1 LRRSSSSSDGIIA
14 IECALQPLLVPI
26 MLTEPATLLTDY
38 GLGILCALFGR
49 RLWKAGQVST
59 NTSVS
64 CWAVGMSALAVASF
78 AGGTVH
84 GFSLVLGEIVL
95 QGLWKGTAFAI
106 GLASCCFLAGTM
118 IALAP
123 QPLRWWLVG
132 LPILQLAS
140 YAVWMVTHD
149 EFRYVIYNYGM
160 TLAVVLLVQI
170 YQGVVRNAPSAG
182 WIVAGILVS
191 FLAALVQQSGLALHP
206 SFNHNDL
213 YHVVQMVGMV
223 LLYRGAALLQDR

>member
-1 LRRSSSSSDGIIA
+1 
-14 IECALQPLLVPI
+14 

-64 CWAVGMSALAVASF
+64 YWAVGMGALAVASF

-84 GFSLVLGEIVL
+84 GFSLVLGELVL

-106 GLASCCFLAGTM
+106 GLASCCFLTGTV
-118 IALAP
+118 IASVP
-123 QPLRWWLVG
+123 QPLRQG
-132 LPILQLAS
+132 LIIAAAIQFAC
-140 YAVWMVTHD
+140 YAAWMAMHD
-149 EFRYVIYNYGM
+149 EFQYVIYNYGM

-223 LLYRGAALLQDR
+223 LLYRGASLLQDR

>member
-1 LRRSSSSSDGIIA
+1 
-14 IECALQPLLVPI
+14 

-59 NTSVS
+59 NASVS
-64 CWAVGMSALAVASF
+64 CWAVGMGALAVASF

-84 GFSLVLGEIVL
+84 GFSLVLGELVL

-106 GLASCCFLAGTM
+106 GLASCCFLTGTM
-118 IALAP
+118 IASVA
-123 QPLRWWLVG
+123 QPLRQG
-132 LPILQLAS
+132 LIIAAAIQFAC
-140 YAVWMVTHD
+140 YAAWMAMHD

-182 WIVAGILVS
+182 WIIAGILVS

-223 LLYRGAALLQDR
+223 LLYRGASLLQDR

>member
-1 LRRSSSSSDGIIA
+1 M
-14 IECALQPLLVPI
+14 IECALRPFLVPI

-64 CWAVGMSALAVASF
+64 CWAVGMGALALASF

-84 GFSLVLGEIVL
+84 GFSLVLGELVL

-106 GLASCCFLAGTM
+106 GLASCCFLIGTM
-118 IALAP
+118 IASVAK
-123 QPLRWWLVG
+123 PLRQG
-132 LPILQLAS
+132 LIIAAAIQFAC
-140 YAVWMVTHD
+140 YAAWMATHD

-223 LLYRGAALLQDR
+223 LLYRGASLLQDR

>member
-1 LRRSSSSSDGIIA
+1 LRRSLSSSDGIIA
-14 IECALQPLLVPI
+14 IECAVLSLLTPI

-49 RLWKAGQVST
+49 RLWKAGQVSA

-64 CWAVGMSALAVASF
+64 CWAVGMGALAVASF

-95 QGLWKGTAFAI
+95 QGLWKGTAVAI
-106 GLASCCFLAGTM
+106 GLASCCFFIGTM
-118 IALAP
+118 LASTAK
-123 QPLRWWLVG
+123 PLRQWL
-132 LPILQLAS
+132 ILAS
-140 YAVWMVTHD
+140 VVQFVGYAVWMATHD

-160 TLAVVLLVQI
+160 TLAVILLVQI

-182 WIVAGILVS
+182 WIVAGILLS

>member
-1 LRRSSSSSDGIIA
+1 MG
-14 IECALQPLLVPI
+14 
-26 MLTEPATLLTDY
+26 
-38 GLGILCALFGR
+38 
-49 RLWKAGQVST
+49 
-59 NTSVS
+59 
-64 CWAVGMSALAVASF
+64 ALAVASF

-118 IALAP
+118 IASVA
-123 QPLRWWLVG
+123 QPLRRWLVG
-132 LPILQLAS
+132 LPILQLAG

-170 YQGVVRNAPSAG
+170 YQGVVRNAPSAS

>member
-1 LRRSSSSSDGIIA
+1 
-14 IECALQPLLVPI
+14 
-26 MLTEPATLLTDY
+26 
-38 GLGILCALFGR
+38 
-49 RLWKAGQVST
+49 
-59 NTSVS
+59 
-64 CWAVGMSALAVASF
+64 
-78 AGGTVH
+78 
-84 GFSLVLGEIVL
+84 
-95 QGLWKGTAFAI
+95 
-106 GLASCCFLAGTM
+106 M

-132 LPILQLAS
+132 LPILQLAG
-140 YAVWMVTHD
+140 YAVWMATHD

-223 LLYRGAALLQDR
+223 LLYRGASLLQDR

>member
-1 LRRSSSSSDGIIA
+1 MR
-14 IECALQPLLVPI
+14 PFLVQI

-38 GLGILCALFGR
+38 GLGILCALFSR

-64 CWAVGMSALAVASF
+64 CWAVGMGALAVASF

-84 GFSLVLGEIVL
+84 GLSLVLGEIVL

-118 IALAP
+118 IALVA
-123 QPLRWWLVG
+123 QPLRRWLIG
-132 LPILQLAS
+132 LPILQLAG
-140 YAVWMVTHD
+140 YGVWMVTHD
-149 EFRYVIYNYGM
+149 EFRYVMYNYGM

-170 YQGVVRNAPSAG
+170 YQGVVRKAPSAG